1 MEAAVVEEAG
11 ERVGLRLMLEAR
23 ADLRVVERERRGI
36 REPLRE
42 LELGLGEDA
51 FVADAVDVEHALDL
65 RAGDQRD
72 RDQRLRVVRR
82 PGDEAHT
89 RVEVRLVH
97 EDGLAPARRPAGDA
111 LVEAERRAHDLVG
124 PLVAGE
130 HRRQHR
136 VRLVGLVDRERVV
149 RDQVVQ
155 GVGDAN
161 EEGVEALL
169 GEHLVEQV
177 G

>member
-1 MEAAVVEEAG
+1 
-11 ERVGLRLMLEAR
+11 MLSTPLICAR
-23 ADLRVVERERRGI
+23 AISGI
-36 REPLRE
+36 EISAS
-42 LELGLGEDA
+42 GSFG
-51 FVADAVDVEHALDL
+51 V
-65 RAGDQRD
+65 
-72 RDQRLRVVRR
+72 

-97 EDGLAPARRPAGDA
+97 EDGLAPARGPAGDA
-111 LVEAERRAHDLVG
+111 LVEAERRAHDLVR

-155 GVGDAN
+155 RVRDAN

-177 G
+177 GEPPIGIDELGLRRGAVHPPA